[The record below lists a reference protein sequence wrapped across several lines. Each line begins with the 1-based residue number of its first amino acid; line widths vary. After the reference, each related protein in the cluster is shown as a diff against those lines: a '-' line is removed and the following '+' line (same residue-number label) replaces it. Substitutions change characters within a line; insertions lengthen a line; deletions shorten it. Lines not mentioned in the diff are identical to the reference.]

1 MRKDQVAPRLRKY
14 LVPVEGKPN
23 VLAMVAPPTPRR
35 LPSDDYGA
43 PALLDEANRALGT
56 LAGSMAHWTHP
67 DLLTRTLSR
76 REAVQSSQ
84 IEGTQ
89 TQLDELLTYEVTLGV
104 DGLPADVK
112 VTERYVHALQLGLD
126 AVRSK
131 GRSAI
136 TVDLVHQLHATLM
149 QDAAA
154 DFPKGQYRTVQAY
167 IGALGGRMED
177 ARFVPTPPAD
187 IAECLAEMER
197 SILQYAP
204 AEDEQTALSIV
215 AQIAIAHAQFETIHP
230 YSDGNGRTGRLLMP
244 LILAAE
250 NHPPLYLSGSL
261 LRNRLRYYDALN
273 LVQLR
278 GEWSPWMNLLCQAI
292 KESAEDAVAIAQDL
306 NRLVANWDELLT
318 GYRKDS
324 VVRRLP
330 PLLIGHPVV
339 SAREVARLL
348 NVSVRSAL
356 TGIDDLV
363 KTEILSSPRDRKWG
377 RVFQAKAVLDRL
389 NQVPG

>member
-1 MRKDQVAPRLRKY
+1 MRRDQVAPLLRKH

-23 VLAMVAPPTPRR
+23 VLAMVAPPTPRHL
-35 LPSDDYGA
+35 LPDNAGT
-43 PALLDEANRALGT
+43 PALLDGAIRALGI
-56 LAGSMAHWTHP
+56 LAGSMAHWTNP

-112 VTERYVHALQLGLD
+112 VTERYVHALQLGLND
-126 AVRSK
+126 VRSK

-136 TVDLVHQLHATLM
+136 TVALINQLHATLM
-149 QDAAA
+149 QDAPA
-154 DFPKGQYRTVQAY
+154 DFPRGQYRSVQAY

-187 IAECLAEMER
+187 IAECMAEMER
-197 SILQYAP
+197 NILQYTP
-204 AEDEQTALSIV
+204 AEDEHTVLSIV
-215 AQIAIAHAQFETIHP
+215 PQMAIAHAQFETIHP

-250 NHPPLYLSGSL
+250 NYPPLYLSGSL
-261 LRNRLRYYDALN
+261 LRNRLKYYDALSQ
-273 LVQLR
+273 VQLQ
-278 GEWSPWMNLLCQAI
+278 GKWSPWINLLCQAI
-292 KESAEDAVAIAQDL
+292 KESAEDAIAIARDL
-306 NRLVANWDELLT
+306 NQLVTHWEALLA

-348 NVSVRSAL
+348 NVSDRSAL

-363 KTEILSSPRDRKWG
+363 KMEILSAPRDRKWG

-389 NQVPG
+389 NQAPQ